1 VNGAQRPSRARAA
14 TPLATAPPIFAA
26 PDWHEVLN
34 CDSLLR
40 VPYRPTERTEARRT
54 AARERIV
61 HAAHG
66 LIARGGYREA
76 QVAAVAAGAGVA
88 TGTVYRHFPS
98 KAELF
103 AEVFRRASQ
112 REVDATRAAADA
124 AGATATQRL
133 AAAVETFARRALRGR
148 RLAWALIA
156 EPVDPA
162 VEVER
167 LVFRRAYAAGFEEV
181 LREGVAAGELAP
193 QNVELSAAAL
203 VGALG
208 EALVGPLSWVG
219 ATNHDVDADALVA
232 DLVGFCLR
240 SVTEETH

>member
-1 VNGAQRPSRARAA
+1 M
-14 TPLATAPPIFAA
+14 
-26 PDWHEVLN
+26 N
-34 CDSLLR
+34 CDSLLC

-54 AARERIV
+54 ATRERIV
-61 HAAHG
+61 AAAHE

-76 QVAAVAAGAGVA
+76 QVAAVAARAGAA

-112 REVDATRAAADA
+112 REVDATRAAGEA
-124 AGATATQRL
+124 AGPRAAHRL
-133 AAAVETFARRALRGR
+133 AAAIEVFARRALRGR
-148 RLAWALIA
+148 RLAWALLA

-167 LVFRRAYAAGFEEV
+167 LTFRRAYAAVFAEM
-181 LREGVAAGELAP
+181 LRDGVAREELAP

-208 EALVGPLSWVG
+208 EALVGPLSPV
-219 ATNHDVDADALVA
+219 ARDVDADRLVA
-232 DLVGFCLR
+232 DLVNFCLR
-240 SVTEETH
+240 SVTEETT

>member
-1 VNGAQRPSRARAA
+1 M
-14 TPLATAPPIFAA
+14 
-26 PDWHEVLN
+26 
-34 CDSLLR
+34 
-40 VPYRPTERTEARRT
+40 PYRPTEQTEARRV

-61 HAAHG
+61 GAAHA

-76 QVAAVAAGAGVA
+76 GVAAVADGAGVA

-112 REVDATRAAADA
+112 REVDATRAAGADGARA
-124 AGATATQRL
+124 ADRL
-133 AAAVETFARRALRGR
+133 AAAVAAFARRALRGR
-148 RLAWALIA
+148 RLAWALLA

-162 VEVER
+162 VEAER
-167 LVFRRAYAAGFEEV
+167 LVFRRAYADVFAEI
-181 LREGVAAGELAP
+181 LRDGVAAGELPA
-193 QNVELSAAAL
+193 QNVELAAAAL

-208 EALVGPLSWVG
+208 EALVGPLSPIAG
-219 ATNHDVDADALVA
+219 RTDPDALVA

-240 SVTEETH
+240 SVSDQEDRRAHRRP

>member
-1 VNGAQRPSRARAA
+1 VA
-14 TPLATAPPIFAA
+14 
-26 PDWHEVLN
+26 
-34 CDSLLR
+34 
-40 VPYRPTERTEARRT
+40 YRPTERTEARR
-54 AARERIV
+54 AATRERIV
-61 HAAHG
+61 RAAHG

-76 QVAAVAAGAGVA
+76 QVAAVATRAGVA

-112 REVDATRAAADA
+112 REVDATRRAADE
-124 AGATATQRL
+124 AGGTAPRRL

-148 RLAWALIA
+148 RLAWALLA

-167 LVFRRAYAAGFEEV
+167 LAFRRAYAASFAAV
-181 LREGVAAGELAP
+181 LRDGVAAGELPP
-193 QNVELSAAAL
+193 QNVELAAAAL

-208 EALVGPLSWVG
+208 EALVGPLSPV
-219 ATNHDVDADALVA
+219 APDVDADALVA
-232 DLVGFCLR
+232 DLVSFCLR
-240 SVTEETH
+240 AVTEETH